1 MSDSNTAQ
9 RQKMTL
15 NWKYIGKLGL
25 SLFLI
30 TAISA
35 LVLGLVNAVTAD
47 TIAQR
52 EEEERQAALT
62 AVMSQADSFTDLDWE
77 NDSIDGI
84 IAAYSGSEL
93 IGYCVE
99 VSPNGFGGAI
109 SMMVGVDLGGYVT
122 GAVILDHSETAGLG
136 ARADDPEFL
145 DQYIGKTSEI
155 TLSGTNAIDAL
166 SGATITSKA
175 VTLGVNTAI
184 EAAINYMEGG
194 TDTNG

>member
-1 MSDSNTAQ
+1 MSKSDAAQ
-9 RQKMTL
+9 RQKSAL
-15 NWKYIGKLGL
+15 DWRFIGKLGL

-30 TAISA
+30 TAIAA

-52 EEEERQAALT
+52 EEAERQEALT
-62 AVMSQADSFTDLDWE
+62 AVMPQADSFTDLAWE
-77 NDSIDGI
+77 SDDIDGI
-84 IAAYSGSEL
+84 TAACTGGEL
-93 IGYCVE
+93 AGYCVE

-109 SMMVGVDLGGYVT
+109 SMMVGVDLEGYVT

-145 DQYIGKTSEI
+145 GQYVGKTSEI
-155 TLSGTNAIDAL
+155 TLSGANAIDAL

-184 EAAINYMEGG
+184 EAAIEYMEGG
-194 TDTNG
+194 ADSNG